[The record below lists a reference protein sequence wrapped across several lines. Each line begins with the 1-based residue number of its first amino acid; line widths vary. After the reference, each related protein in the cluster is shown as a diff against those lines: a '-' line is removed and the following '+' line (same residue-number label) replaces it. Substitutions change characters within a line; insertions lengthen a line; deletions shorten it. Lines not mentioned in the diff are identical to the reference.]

1 MIVIFPPG
9 GMGLAGVNS
18 KVRGTFDFPETRS
31 VDVILKPTSDIGGK
45 IPPEAIAEDTRVSA
59 DVCKVTS
66 TAPSVKLPIVNPAIV
81 TVNVDSGIVAP
92 AVVMT
97 REVAVVAPHVPVRL
111 PTLLLPTGK
120 TGVTSAAKNAVG

>member
-1 MIVIFPPG
+1 MIFPPG

-45 IPPEAIAEDTRVSA
+45 IPPEAIAGDTRVSA

-66 TAPSVKLPIVNPAIV
+66 TAPSVKLPIVNPTIV
-81 TVNVDSGIVAP
+81 TVKVDAGIVAP

-97 REVAVVAPHVPVRL
+97 REVAVVYASVSQSASSILSSIASLSVP
-111 PTLLLPTGK
+111 
-120 TGVTSAAKNAVG
+120 AAGLVGGW